1 MFIYIIYFDC
11 VILLCCRI
19 TSKSTNMCN
28 GGCQAIADTG
38 TSMIAGPK
46 SEIKRLQSL
55 IGARATVG
63 GEVRT
68 V

>member
-1 MFIYIIYFDC
+1 
-11 VILLCCRI
+11 
-19 TSKSTNMCN
+19 MCS

-68 V
+68 YALLNYFRFLFSM

>member
-1 MFIYIIYFDC
+1 MG
-11 VILLCCRI
+11 
-19 TSKSTNMCN
+19 TNMCN

-63 GEVRT
+63 GEVRN
-68 V
+68 VLLYALLE